1 MEIGKKLRDARA
13 TCGLTQEQ
21 AADKLYVTRQTVS
34 NWENEK
40 TYPDIVS
47 IVRISELY
55 DISLDELLKG
65 DDEMM
70 KHLEETTNV
79 VNNGKRLFA
88 AVILNIVV
96 MVTMFTAALFLP
108 DKTYI
113 TGCVF
118 CLALISTAF
127 LVYEI
132 VKKI

>member
-1 MEIGKKLRDARA
+1 MEIGKKLKAARA
-13 TCGLTQEQ
+13 KCGLTQEQ

-40 TYPDIVS
+40 SYPDIVS

-55 DISLDELLKG
+55 GVSLDELLKG
-65 DDEMM
+65 DDEIM

-79 VNNGKRLFA
+79 VKSNKRLLA
-88 AVILNIVV
+88 AVVLNIIV
-96 MVTMFTAALFLP
+96 MLGMFSAAVFLP
-108 DKTYI
+108 DRTYI
-113 TGCVF
+113 TACVF
-118 CLALISTAF
+118 CLALVSTAV